1 MDRVLLTTE
10 EIELLAL
17 LHELV
22 PGFEKADA
30 VPIGLI
36 VERLFHVQHQ
46 LPRAL
51 AFLEGVGHITVVKG
65 SGGID
70 SVSLTLK
77 GEIFVR
83 SVEAA
88 LARDHGRDPGIAL
101 TLSYLDTADGEL
113 RERMINQIQ
122 KFLAGA
128 KVHAGRNASEQ

>member
-1 MDRVLLTTE
+1 MERVLLTSE

-36 VERLFHVQHQ
+36 VERLYHVQHQ

-65 SGGID
+65 SNGID

-88 LARDHGRDPGIAL
+88 LARDHGRNPGVPL
-101 TLSYLDTADGEL
+101 TSSYLEEAGGEL
-113 RERMINQIQ
+113 KERIIAQVQ
-122 KFLAGA
+122 RFLTGA
-128 KVHAGRNASEQ
+128 KPSTPERT